1 MNNYKY
7 IRLSIIITD
16 IFLIVLF
23 FFATTLPWLVTWYV
37 ETMKRSVTLA
47 ATVMVTCYPCVP
59 FATACLLLTRKL
71 LKNTLAK
78 KLFSENSV
86 LCLRRL
92 SACCIVIS
100 AITLIAGKFYLPFLI
115 VGAAFA
121 FISLLTF
128 SLKCIFSEVQTMKT
142 EL

>member
-1 MNNYKY
+1 MNNYKC
-7 IRLSIIITD
+7 IKLSIIITN

-23 FFATTLPWLVTWYV
+23 FFAIALPWLVTWYV
-37 ETMKRSVTLA
+37 ETMKRSATLA

-59 FATACLLLTRKL
+59 FAAACLLLTRKL
-71 LKNTLAK
+71 LKNALAK
-78 KLFSENSV
+78 KLFSENST

-128 SLKCIFSEVQTMKT
+128 SLKCIFSEVQTM
-142 EL
+142 EIDR